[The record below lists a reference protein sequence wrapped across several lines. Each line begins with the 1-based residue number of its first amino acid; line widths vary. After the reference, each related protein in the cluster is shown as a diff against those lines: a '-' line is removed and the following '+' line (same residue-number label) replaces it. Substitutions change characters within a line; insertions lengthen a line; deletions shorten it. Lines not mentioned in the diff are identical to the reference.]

1 MNQLKT
7 IADEMMPVYET
18 STGEKVVNGRELHEQ
33 LFVARDFPTWIQDRI
48 RKYGFV
54 ANEDFSTFRG
64 KSSGGRPT
72 TEYLLLLDIAKEI
85 AMVENNEQGR
95 VIRKYFIKV
104 EKENRKLKQ
113 PKSIEDLIIMQ
124 AQSMKELRSKVDQ
137 QDRKLETVSHR
148 LDNYDKIDQLGDLQ
162 QRLNGM
168 VRKYAAQ
175 NGIAFPEA
183 WRHFTRGFNNA
194 YRTNLKSLI
203 KNYKEKHG
211 LKTLTAPQYL
221 SMSGRLEDAVRV
233 ADKMLNQQAIL
244 TSREMV

>member
-7 IADEMMPVYET
+7 IANDMLPVYENE
-18 STGEKVVNGRELHEQ
+18 TGEKLVNARELHEK
-33 LFVARDFPTWIQDRI
+33 LFISTRFNDWITRQI
-48 RKYGFV
+48 SNYGFMEG
-54 ANEDFSTFRG
+54 EDFYSVLSKTT
-64 KSSGGRPT
+64 GRPSKEFFLVIDT
-72 TEYLLLLDIAKEI
+72 AKEI
-85 AMVENNEQGR
+85 AMVQNNEQGR
-95 VIRKYFIKV
+95 VIRKYFIQV
-104 EKENRKLKQ
+104 EKQSRVKQ
-113 PKSIEDLIIMQ
+113 PQSQ
-124 AQSMKELRSKVDQ
+124 AEMMLMFAEQFVNQEKEIKHIKQ
-137 QDRKLETVSHR
+137 ENETLKHR
-148 LDNYDKIDQLGDLQ
+148 MDNYDNLDTVGDLQ
-162 QRLNGM
+162 QRLNAM

-211 LKTLTAPQYL
+211 LKSLTAPQYL

-244 TSREMV
+244 TNRELV